1 MSRIWDEACRAAA
14 GPDARSNESPDPPFR
29 RLRGTLLRCV
39 ESQEQVATNSLV
51 DSAAEQQVL
60 EELLER
66 SKPPLRPGTEGMPY
80 LLQTPFRYPPL
91 PHGSRFGGRFE
102 PSILYGSREL
112 DTVLAETAFYRF
124 WFWSGMTVP
133 PARELTTQHSV
144 FAAGYAT
151 RRGLR
156 LQEPPFAAHEAALR
170 DPADYRETQ
179 ALGTAMRAAGVEA
192 FEYVSAR
199 DPERGVNVGLV
210 QPGALKPRDRILGR
224 EEWACR
230 TGATR
235 VVFISIAGGV
245 TREFP
250 RELFLVDGRLPSP
263 AG

>member
-1 MSRIWDEACRAAA
+1 MSRIWEEACRDAA
-14 GPDARSNESPDPPFR
+14 GANRKPGEPLVPPFR

-51 DSAAEQQVL
+51 DTAAEQQVL
-60 EELLER
+60 EDLLER
-66 SKPPLRPGTEGMPY
+66 SKPLLRPGTEDMPY

-102 PSILYGSREL
+102 PSIFYGSREL
-112 DTVLAETAFYRF
+112 GTVLAETAFYRF
-124 WFWSGMTVP
+124 WFWAGMAIP

-144 FAAGYAT
+144 FKAGYAT
-151 RRGLR
+151 GRGLR
-156 LQEPPFAAHEAALR
+156 LQDAPFAAHEAVLR
-170 DPADYRETQ
+170 APEDYRETQ
-179 ALGTAMRAAGVEA
+179 ALGAAMRAAGVEA

-199 DPERGVNVGLV
+199 DPGRGLNVGVL
-210 QPGALKPRDRILGR
+210 QPNALKPRDRILGR
-224 EEWACR
+224 EEWTCR

-235 VVFISIAGGV
+235 VVFISIADGV

-263 AG
+263 AA